1 MSLLDEIAADLDE
14 IFADTGRLVGYAGG
28 MFPALVS
35 ELSIEDE
42 LDTGGFVRSA
52 GLVVKIRRSAL
63 GETLPKTG
71 ETVKVDNESFR
82 IEKVSHR
89 QGHPLVALDLG
100 PIHR

>member
-1 MSLLDEIAADLDE
+1 MSLLDEIASDLDE

-52 GLVVKIRRSAL
+52 GLVVKIRRGTL
-63 GETLPKTG
+63 GVSLPKTG
-71 ETVKVDNESFR
+71 ETVKVDSDSYR
-82 IEKVSHR
+82 IEKVTHR
-89 QGHPLVALDLG
+89 EGHPLVTLDLG